1 LEAWPSARFCLL
13 ALKSLLFNRQEFCEV
28 DCEWREGNTMAEK
41 LADGDL
47 VAKIPINSKL
57 TAQEVE
63 EALDIF
69 PVGPDHDV
77 AN

>member
-13 ALKSLLFNRQEFCEV
+13 ALKSLLFNRQELCEV

-41 LADGDL
+41 LTHGDL
-47 VAKIPINSKL
+47 VAKIAINSKL

-63 EALDIF
+63 EALEVF
-69 PVGPDHDV
+69 LFGPDHDV